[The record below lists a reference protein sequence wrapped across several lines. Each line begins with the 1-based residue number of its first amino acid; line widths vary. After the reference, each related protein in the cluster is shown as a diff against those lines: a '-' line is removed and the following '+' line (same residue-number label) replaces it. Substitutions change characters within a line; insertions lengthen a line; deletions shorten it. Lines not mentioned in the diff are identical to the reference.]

1 MDPGNYID
9 ASTHM
14 TSQRSFLFQPSTC
27 CQNGLLEIM
36 QINPVLGNNVI
47 FSFVVCAGGGYLRAG
62 DVEKLITFRT
72 YENGFWHPSER
83 NMFNYTRR
91 L

>member
-1 MDPGNYID
+1 
-9 ASTHM
+9 
-14 TSQRSFLFQPSTC
+14 
-27 CQNGLLEIM
+27 M

-47 FSFVVCAGGGYLRAG
+47 FSFVLCAGCGYLRAG
-62 DVEKLITFRT
+62 DVEKLITFRTET

>member
-1 MDPGNYID
+1 
-9 ASTHM
+9 
-14 TSQRSFLFQPSTC
+14 
-27 CQNGLLEIM
+27 M

-62 DVEKLITFRT
+62 DVEKFITFRTET
-72 YENGFWHPSER
+72 YENGFQHPSER